1 MEAPFAGDGVM
12 ALMPQEPVSSIDP
25 AAVPSSSS
33 NSTVAASGESNSVYN
48 SPMLIFVLFHK
59 AIRSELD
66 RLHQAAVSFATDEG
80 GDVRWLSERCRFLFD
95 IYKHH
100 CNAEDAVIFPALDI
114 RVKNVARTYSLEHEG
129 ESDLFCQLLDLL
141 GSNIQGD
148 DRFWREFASRTGAVK
163 TSLNQHMSK
172 EEEQ

>member
-25 AAVPSSSS
+25 AAVSSSPSSSS
-33 NSTVAASGESNSVYN
+33 VAASGGSKSAGK

-66 RLHQAAVSFATDEG
+66 RLHHAAVSFATDGG
-80 GDVRWLSERCRFLFD
+80 GDVRWLSEKCRFLFD

-100 CNAEDAVIFPALDI
+100 CNAEDAVTI
-114 RVKNVARTYSLEHEG
+114 
-129 ESDLFCQLLDLL
+129 
-141 GSNIQGD
+141 
-148 DRFWREFASRTGAVK
+148 
-163 TSLNQHMSK
+163 
-172 EEEQ
+172 